1 MEMQFF
7 VRSDVV
13 HTGRDETGYPI
24 EGLIY
29 YVVAESESGRRLA
42 HGYTFSDE
50 GIYKRGEERAEKLVR
65 RIERAYKAGEGPD
78 WDAYWYEI
86 DPAYGSLAYQDLDNQ
101 KFFRDREIME
111 AHEAGEINER
121 EAIDLMMR

>member
-29 YVVAESESGRRLA
+29 YVVAESENGRRLA

-50 GIYKRGEERAEKLVR
+50 GVYKRGEERANKLLDQ
-65 RIERAYKAGEGPD
+65 IERAYKAGTGPD
-78 WDAYWYEI
+78 WGAYWYEI
-86 DPAYGSLAYQDLDNQ
+86 DPAYGSLAYQGLDDQ
-101 KFFRDREIME
+101 KFFRNREIME
-111 AHEAGEINER
+111 GYEAGEIR
-121 EAIDLMMR
+121 VGEAARLILL